1 MAVDDFIMTI
11 DSDEEDAPLPLPETS
26 KPTKSQKLDTED
38 AQLNTDFIF
47 DLSGDPY
54 ADMIGGS
61 NLHDH
66 VKKGSRPVCAC
77 WPLTIAKFC

>member
-11 DSDEEDAPLPLPETS
+11 DSDEEDIPLPLPKTS
-26 KPTKSQKLDTED
+26 KPTKLQKADTED
-38 AQLNTDFIF
+38 AQLNADFIF

-61 NLHDH
+61 NLHDF
-66 VKKGSRPVCAC
+66 VKKGSRPVCAH
-77 WPLTIAKFC
+77 WPPKIAEFC